1 MGGGGKSGGSSTTKT
16 QLDPMLKPYVQFA
29 LSEGKRQYQDRAG
42 GYQPYQGD
50 TVAGFT
56 PDTESFF
63 GGVRNL
69 TAGVPGTQQAQGM
82 ATDASQQTMARPE
95 YAGGQFG
102 VGNLTADQI
111 NAYQNPY
118 TESVIN
124 TQLAGMQKRAG
135 EQAAALR
142 TRQASAGALGG
153 SRGAVESVL
162 ADREANALM
171 AETEAKLRASGYDA
185 ATATALAQ
193 QERQLQAQRD
203 EEASRQF
210 AEQAAM
216 ARGEYGLT
224 AAGRIAQLAQQ
235 ERDMETQRLEALRG
249 IGTQQQLLSQA
260 ELDDMYKRYI
270 EGRDWDKNQL
280 ADYAAIAYGAP
291 AGSTS
296 TSSQSY
302 NPWSTIGGLAMYGIG
317 SLLP

>member
-1 MGGGGKSGGSSTTKT
+1 MGGGGKGGGSSTTTT
-16 QLDPMLKPYVQFA
+16 QLDPMLKPYVKFA
-29 LSEGKRQYQDRAG
+29 LEQGKKQYLQRAG
-42 GYQPYQGD
+42 DYQPYEGE

-56 PDTESFF
+56 PDTQGYFT
-63 GGVRNL
+63 GVRNL
-69 TAGVPGTQQAQGM
+69 TAGVPGTQQAAGM
-82 ATDASQQTMARPE
+82 ATGAAQQAMERPQ
-95 YAGGQFG
+95 YQAGQFG
-102 VGNLTADQI
+102 VGNLTSEQI
-111 NAYQNPY
+111 NQYMNPY
-118 TESVIN
+118 TENVIN

-142 TRQASAGALGG
+142 SRQASAGALGG

-162 ADREANALM
+162 ADRESQALM
-171 AETEAKLRASGYDA
+171 AETEAKLRAAGYDD

-210 AEQAAM
+210 AEQAGL

-235 ERDMETQRLEALRG
+235 ERDMEAQRLEALRG

-260 ELDDMYKRYI
+260 ELDDLYKRYL
-270 EGRDWDKNQL
+270 EERDWAKNEL
-280 ADYAAIAYGAP
+280 ADYASIAYGAP

-296 TSSQSY
+296 KASQSY

-317 SLLP
+317 SLI

>member
-1 MGGGGKSGGSSTTKT
+1 MGGSKSGGSSTTKT

-29 LSEGKRQYQDRAG
+29 LQQGKEQYLDRAG
-42 GYQPYQGD
+42 NYQPYSGK

-56 PDTESFF
+56 PDTQDFF
-63 GGVRNL
+63 SGVRNL
-69 TAGVPGTQQAQGM
+69 TAGTQGTAQAQGM
-82 ATDASQQTMARPE
+82 ATSAAQQAMSRPE
-95 YAGGQFG
+95 YGAGKFG

-111 NAYQNPY
+111 RAYQNPY
-118 TESVIN
+118 TEDVIN
-124 TQLAGMQKRAG
+124 TQLAGMQRRAG

-153 SRGAVESVL
+153 SRGAVESIL
-162 ADREANALM
+162 ADRESQALM
-171 AETEAKLRASGYDA
+171 ADTEAKLRAQGYDA
-185 ATATALAQ
+185 ATSTALAQ
-193 QERQLQAQRD
+193 QERALQAQRD

-210 AEQAAM
+210 AEQAGL

-260 ELDDMYKRYI
+260 ELDDLYKRYI
-270 EGRDWDKNQL
+270 EERDWDKNQL

-296 TSSQSY
+296 TSSQSMS
-302 NPWSTIGGLAMYGIG
+302 PWSTLGGLAMYGIG
-317 SLLP
+317 SLI

>member
-1 MGGGGKSGGSSTTKT
+1 MGGGSKSGGSSTTKT
-16 QLDPMLKPYVQFA
+16 QLDPMLKPYVEFA
-29 LSEGKRQYQDRAG
+29 LKEGKQQYQEREG
-42 GYQPYQGD
+42 GYKPYEGK

-56 PDTESFF
+56 PDTQNYF

-69 TAGVPGTQQAQGM
+69 TAGTQGTQQAQGM
-82 ATDASQQTMARPE
+82 ATDAAQQTMGRPQYE
-95 YAGGQFG
+95 SGQFG

-111 NAYQNPY
+111 NAYANPY

-162 ADREANALM
+162 ADRESQQLM
-171 AETEAKLRASGYDA
+171 ADTEAKLRSQGYDA

-210 AEQAAM
+210 AEQAGL

-224 AAGRIAQLAQQ
+224 AAGRIADLARQ

-260 ELDDMYKRYI
+260 EMDDAYKRFI
-270 EGRDWDKNQL
+270 EARDWDKNQL

-296 TSSQSY
+296 TSSQSMS
-302 NPWSTIGGLAMYGIG
+302 PWSTLGGLAMYGIG
-317 SLLP
+317 SLI

>member
-1 MGGGGKSGGSSTTKT
+1 MGGGKSGGGSKTTT

-29 LSEGKRQYQDRAG
+29 LSEGKSQYQNRAG
-42 GYQPYQGD
+42 NYKPYKGD

-56 PDTESFF
+56 PDTQDYFS
-63 GGVRNL
+63 GVRNL
-69 TAGVPGTQQAQGM
+69 TAGTQGTAQAQGM
-82 ATDASQQTMARPE
+82 ASDAANAAMARPE
-95 YAGGQFG
+95 YTTGQFG

-118 TESVIN
+118 TQSVID

-162 ADREANALM
+162 ADRESQQLM
-171 AETEAKLRASGYDA
+171 ADTEAKLRAQGYDA
-185 ATATALAQ
+185 ATSLALAQ

-210 AEQAAM
+210 AENAGL

-224 AAGRIAQLAQQ
+224 AASRIADLAAQ

-270 EGRDWDKNQL
+270 EERDWDKNEL
-280 ADYAAIAYGAP
+280 ADLASIAYGAP
-291 AGSTS
+291 AGSTAQ
-296 TSSQSY
+296 TKQSY
-302 NPWSTIGGLAMYGIG
+302 SPWSTLGGLAMYGIG

>member
-1 MGGGGKSGGSSTTKT
+1 MGGGKSGGSSTTKT
-16 QLDPMLKPYVQFA
+16 QLDPMLKPYVKFA
-29 LSEGKRQYQDRAG
+29 LEQGKQQYQQRAG
-42 GYQPYQGD
+42 GYQPYEGD

-56 PDTESFF
+56 PDTQDFF
-63 GGVRNL
+63 KGVRGL

-82 ATDASQQTMARPE
+82 ATGAAQQTMGRPE
-95 YAGGQFG
+95 YMGGKFG
-102 VGNLTADQI
+102 VGNLTPDQI
-111 NAYQNPY
+111 NAYMNPY

-124 TQLAGMQKRAG
+124 TQLGGMQRRAG

-142 TRQASAGALGG
+142 ARQAAAGALGG
-153 SRGAVESVL
+153 SRGAVESIL
-162 ADREANALM
+162 ADRESQALM

-260 ELDDMYKRYI
+260 ELDDLYKRYI
-270 EGRDWDKNQL
+270 EERDWDKNEL
-280 ADYAAIAYGAP
+280 ADFASIAYGAP

-296 TSSQSY
+296 TTSQSY

-317 SLLP
+317 SLFP